1 MRDGPEAERVGLQPA
16 PLDPVAA
23 VFGWSDAAL
32 ALGDL
37 RAGLEDLFVELL
49 GGDTSRVTAFPY

>member
-1 MRDGPEAERVGLQPA
+1 MRDRPEAERIGLQPA

-32 ALGDL
+32 HSGICV
-37 RAGLEDLFVELL
+37 RAPKDLFVELL
-49 GGDTSRVTAFPY
+49 GGDTPAA